1 MTITVPSPRN
11 FEIFHAVQTLQMS
24 RRGAAEVFGISPT
37 RVQQIVTEVKRFV
50 IRHGSVEIVGD
61 AEEDLEK
68 AALRLCYER
77 LNYMFYSAMHVWRGS
92 QGELTVV
99 RRCGA
104 KETSTTAPSFGA
116 VRVFHAAMKAAI
128 EQTKVAKVLANLLR
142 EERNGQPQTEREPIE
157 YVLADEEEDDG
168 ATEPAQ
174 PAARMPTAATAAA
187 TPLASPPVSGCTVAT
202 PPVTSSVFAD
212 ALAQGSTLDDQL
224 TCDGLMNALMHRRLA
239 LRQGKAP
246 AHSAKKRRRAR

>member
-37 RVQQIVTEVKRFV
+37 RVQQIVTEVKHFV
-50 IRHGSVEIVGD
+50 IRHGSAEVLGD
-61 AEEDLEK
+61 ADEDLEK

-99 RRCGA
+99 RRSGA
-104 KETSTTAPSFGA
+104 KESSTTAPAFGA
-116 VRVFHAAMKAAI
+116 VQVFHAAMKAAV

-142 EERNGQPQTEREPIE
+142 EERDGQPQTEREPID
-157 YVLADEEEDDG
+157 YILADEEDD
-168 ATEPAQ
+168 ASESAL
-174 PAARMPTAATAAA
+174 RAATTA
-187 TPLASPPVSGCTVAT
+187 TTTSPPVSGCTVTT

-212 ALAQGSTLDDQL
+212 ALASSTSLDDQL

-239 LRQGKAP
+239 QRSGNAP
-246 AHSAKKRRRAR
+246 AQSPKKRRRRPK

>member
-37 RVQQIVTEVKRFV
+37 RVQQIVTEVKHFV
-50 IRHGSVEIVGD
+50 IRHGSAEVLGD
-61 AEEDLEK
+61 ADEDLEK

-99 RRCGA
+99 RRSGA
-104 KETSTTAPSFGA
+104 KETSTTAPAFGA
-116 VRVFHAAMKAAI
+116 VRVFHAAMKAAV

-142 EERNGQPQTEREPIE
+142 EERNGQPPAGREPIQ
-157 YVLADEEEDDG
+157 YVLAEEEDD
-168 ATEPAQ
+168 ATEPA
-174 PAARMPTAATAAA
+174 PRTTAT
-187 TPLASPPVSGCTVAT
+187 SPPVSGCTVAT

-212 ALAQGSTLDDQL
+212 ALAPSTSLDEQL

-239 LRQGKAP
+239 QRSGNAP
-246 AHSAKKRRRAR
+246 AQSAKKRRRRPK